1 MRRNASTG
9 LHDALTRWNTA
20 RMGAARVSPPPL
32 SAVDGAASAEEAD
45 DDAYARLLAPMP
57 SAARALVDM
66 TQTQARHLAL
76 AFVRNQQGYL
86 AYEVWRK
93 ESIYDLLVTE
103 IEAGHSFVI
112 HTAREL
118 THLMAHLQDPTLL
131 IDTLNGIVFVRIPLF
146 EETYNVVEKCMSV
159 APYTLTAR
167 LDLHD
172 QTGVL
177 DLTVEPQPGP
187 ACDLDHLYLLA
198 DECLTSARGKALVM
212 GERERALVLA
222 EAGRRLKLYQHGR
235 GSGAPVTAQR

>member
-20 RMGAARVSPPPL
+20 RIGAANLRSLPL
-32 SAVDGAASAEEAD
+32 SAADGAVAMDDAG
-45 DDAYARLLAPMP
+45 DDAYPRLLAPVP

-76 AFVRNQQGYL
+76 AFVRNQPGYL

-93 ESIYDLLVTE
+93 DSIYDLLVTE
-103 IEAGHSFVI
+103 IAAGHSFVI

-131 IDTLNGIVFVRIPLF
+131 IDRLNGIVFVRIPLF
-146 EETYNVVEKCMSV
+146 AETYSVVERCMSV
-159 APYTLTAR
+159 TPYTLIAR

-172 QTGVL
+172 EAGAL
-177 DLTVEPQPGP
+177 DLTVEPPPGP
-187 ACDLDHLYLLA
+187 ACDLEHMYLLA
-198 DECLTSARGKALVM
+198 DECLTSARGKALVL

-222 EAGRRLKLYQHGR
+222 EAGRRLKLYQQGR
-235 GSGAPVTAQR
+235 A

>member
-1 MRRNASTG
+1 MRRTASSG
-9 LHDALTRWNTA
+9 LHDALTRWNTV
-20 RMGAARVSPPPL
+20 RMGAAMVSPPPG
-32 SAVDGAASAEEAD
+32 ADGATSLVTAD
-45 DDAYARLLAPMP
+45 HGADALPLAPVP

-76 AFVRNQQGYL
+76 AFVRHQPGYL

-103 IEAGHSFVI
+103 IEAGHSFVM

-131 IDTLNGIVFVRIPLF
+131 ADAANGIVFVCIPLF
-146 EETYNVVEKCMSV
+146 EETYNVVERCMSV
-159 APYTLTAR
+159 APYTLIAR

-172 QTGVL
+172 ESGAL
-177 DLTVEPQPGP
+177 DLTMEPPPGP
-187 ACDLDHLYLLA
+187 ACDLGHMYVLA

-222 EAGRRLKLYQHGR
+222 ETGQRLKLYQHGHVP
-235 GSGAPVTAQR
+235 GVPITA

>member
-20 RMGAARVSPPPL
+20 RMDTARLTPPPL
-32 SAVDGAASAEEAD
+32 SAVDGAATAEEAD
-45 DDAYARLLAPMP
+45 DNASPLLLAPMRN
-57 SAARALVDM
+57 AARALVDM

-76 AFVRNQQGYL
+76 AFVRHQQGYL

-118 THLMAHLQDPTLL
+118 THLMAHLLDPTLL
-131 IDTLNGIVFVRIPLF
+131 RDALNGIVFVRIPLF

-159 APYTLTAR
+159 APYTLIAR

-172 QTGVL
+172 ETGAV
-177 DLTVEPQPGP
+177 DLTIEPQPGP
-187 ACDLDHLYLLA
+187 ACDLDHMYLLA

-222 EAGRRLKLYQHGR
+222 EAGRRLKLCQ
-235 GSGAPVTAQR
+235 QRRA